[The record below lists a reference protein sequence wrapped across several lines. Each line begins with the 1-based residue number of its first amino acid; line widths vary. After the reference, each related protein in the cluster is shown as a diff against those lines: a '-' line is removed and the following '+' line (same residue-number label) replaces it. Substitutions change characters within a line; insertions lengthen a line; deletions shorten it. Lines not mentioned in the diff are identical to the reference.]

1 MKFKLFLFLF
11 IFLKAMP
18 SWSCQRDTVR
28 LFYDINQ
35 KDLTDRHKVT
45 LDSLSRFIR
54 DTTVVKIHGFA
65 DYLGKRD
72 SNYTLSTARADIVKA
87 YLLKQH
93 SKSERLFA
101 NGKGQV
107 DATTKA
113 PSAMGELFNRRVE
126 IIFFRPNT
134 GKSTPKKQIIVPR
147 LRDTLHLKK
156 KDDSVYTRINNIG
169 VRNVGDSI
177 SFSEL
182 IFQPGRHFL
191 RQSAVPYMVALKDLL
206 KAHPNLKIEIQ
217 GHICC
222 QYNGRDGEDFDTR
235 KFELSLNRAKFIYE
249 YLVSEGISP
258 VRLTYKGLGSKE
270 PKVYPEMSS
279 VDQDLNRRV
288 VIVLTGK

>member
-1 MKFKLFLFLF
+1 MKLKLLFCLF
-11 IFLKAMP
+11 ILLKALP
-18 SWSCQRDTVR
+18 SWSCRRDTIR

-35 KDLTDRHKVT
+35 KELTAGHKAT

-72 SNYTLSTARADIVKA
+72 SNFTLSTARAEIVKA
-87 YLLKQH
+87 YLQKLH

-107 DATTKA
+107 DVSTKA
-113 PSAMGELFNRRVE
+113 HSTIGAPFNRRVE
-126 IIFFRPNT
+126 VIFARPAAP
-134 GKSTPKKQIIVPR
+134 KPAPKKLMIVPR
-147 LRDTLHLKK
+147 WRDTLRLKK

-169 VRNVGDSI
+169 GRNVGDSI
-177 SFSEL
+177 SFTEL
-182 IFQPGRHFL
+182 TFLPGRHFL
-191 RQSAVPYMVALKDLL
+191 RQSAVHYMVALKDLL

-222 QYNGRDGEDFDTR
+222 QYNGKDGEDFDTR
-235 KFELSLNRAKFIYE
+235 KNELSLTRAKFIYE
-249 YLVSEGISP
+249 YLVSEGINP
-258 VRLTYKGLGSKE
+258 TRLTYKGLGSKE

-279 VDQDLNRRV
+279 IDQDVNRRV

>member
-1 MKFKLFLFLF
+1 MKLKL
-11 IFLKAMP
+11 IFCLLILGKALP
-18 SWSCQRDTVR
+18 SWSCGRDTIR
-28 LFYDINQ
+28 LFFDINQ
-35 KDLTDRHKVT
+35 KELTAGHKVT

-72 SNYTLSTARADIVKA
+72 SNYTLSTARAEIVKA
-87 YLLKQH
+87 YLQKLH

-107 DATTKA
+107 DVTTKTH
-113 PSAMGELFNRRVE
+113 SAIGDPFNRRVE
-126 IIFFRPNT
+126 IIFARPAAP
-134 GKSTPKKQIIVPR
+134 KPVPKKQIIIPR
-147 LRDTLHLKK
+147 LRDTIRIKK

-169 VRNVGDSI
+169 GRNVGDSI

-182 IFQPGRHFL
+182 TFQPGRHFL
-191 RQSAVPYMVALKDLL
+191 RPSAVRYMVALKELL

-222 QYNGRDGEDFDTR
+222 QYNGKDGEDFDTR
-235 KFELSLNRAKFIYE
+235 KFELSLTRAKFIYD

-258 VRLTYKGLGSKE
+258 TRLTYKGLGSKE

-279 VDQDLNRRV
+279 IDQDQNRRV